1 MILKQERVVSQGIG
15 LPVAYVDVEHLPE
28 PMPQEHFK
36 PVPPGDKATFI
47 DFDLETTD
55 LVRWRAYPHITPI
68 AASVV
73 RTAKEFS
80 AYVDQN
86 CVSHPTHGRS

>member
-1 MILKQERVVSQGIG
+1 MHRFEKINISFKCLTGIG

-28 PMPQEHFK
+28 PMPQGHFK

-55 LVRWRAYPHITPI
+55 LG
-68 AASVV
+68 
-73 RTAKEFS
+73 
-80 AYVDQN
+80 N
-86 CVSHPTHGRS
+86 